1 MYGAPWR
8 PPQALLPGGVT
19 VGMLNRSAVII
30 TPLLPYLEWAKRD
43 DDSGVAERV
52 FETMRREPHV
62 YLLPE
67 YENPESERAVL
78 EHFWPRLFAAMLG
91 CWLTDETQ
99 WPKDRTH
106 GMFRAWFEVQM
117 CSGVEDLHR
126 SEELIALD

>member
-1 MYGAPWR
+1 M
-8 PPQALLPGGVT
+8 T

-30 TPLLPYLEWAKRD
+30 TPLRPYLEWAKRD
-43 DDSGVAERV
+43 DDTGVAERV
-52 FETMRREPHV
+52 FATLRSAPHV

-106 GMFRAWFEVQM
+106 GMFREWFDVQM

-126 SEELIALD
+126 GEELIALD

>member
-1 MYGAPWR
+1 M
-8 PPQALLPGGVT
+8 T

-52 FETMRREPHV
+52 FETLRREPHV

-91 CWLTDETQ
+91 CWVLAPSAVGGVNVSPCKKDAYATFGTQ
-99 WPKDRTH
+99 
-106 GMFRAWFEVQM
+106 Q
-117 CSGVEDLHR
+117 R
-126 SEELIALD
+126 SQALFGL